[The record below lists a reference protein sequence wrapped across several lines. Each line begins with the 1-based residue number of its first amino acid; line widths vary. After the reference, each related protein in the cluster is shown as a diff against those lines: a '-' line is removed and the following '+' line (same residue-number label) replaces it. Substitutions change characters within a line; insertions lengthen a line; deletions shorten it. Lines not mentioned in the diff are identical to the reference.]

1 MNEEN
6 RPRKFCREAP
16 DQISAHGRQQSAATG
31 HRRVPVTA
39 HPHREVS
46 STESSKTRALERH
59 YTPTELA
66 ERWGICGKL
75 VRLIFIG
82 EAGVLRIDRPEQR
95 NKRGYC
101 SLRIP
106 ESVAIRVHRQL
117 SKPKE

>member
-1 MNEEN
+1 MTPQN
-6 RPRKFCREAP
+6 RPRKFCRETPVQSPLPENAN
-16 DQISAHGRQQSAATG
+16 SATTG
-31 HRRVPVTA
+31 HRAMSVPDQR
-39 HPHREVS
+39 HRDVS

-66 ERWGICGKL
+66 ERWGISGKL
-75 VRLIFIG
+75 VRLIFLA
-82 EAGVLRIDRPEQR
+82 ESGVLRIDRPEQR

-117 SKPKE
+117 SRPRD